1 MNLGKTKKNYSLT
14 AFVVL
19 LGHLSYAQDASG
31 SSDAGPFSDLL
42 NWAFS
47 NIVLVLGILVLIGAG
62 MTLLKLV
69 SMLFD
74 LQKMRLMEDMGI
86 EVMKEANLLEEKS
99 LFDKLSEWM
108 WSIVPVSQEKTI
120 DLGHDYD
127 GIRELDNRLPPWW
140 LLLFYGSI
148 VFGGIY
154 MYYYHWSGNEWS
166 SEKEY
171 EIAMDEAEMQ
181 KAAYLDRMANL
192 VNENSVTRL
201 TDGQSMTEGG
211 EIYKAN
217 CLACHGAG
225 GEGGVGPNL
234 TDQYWI
240 HGGGISNV
248 FKTIKYGVPEKGMIS
263 WKSQLKPVAMQK
275 VASYILSLEG
285 TNPPNAKA
293 QEGELWVDGDN
304 PVGEEKPL
312 EAGM

>member
-14 AFVVL
+14 ALMVL
-19 LGHLSYAQDASG
+19 FGYLSNAQDASG
-31 SSDAGPFSDLL
+31 ASDAGPFSGLL
-42 NWAFS
+42 NWAFN
-47 NIVLVLGILVLIGAG
+47 NIVLVLGILVLIGGGA
-62 MTLLKLV
+62 TLLKLV

-86 EVMKEANLLEEKS
+86 EVMKEANLLEEKN
-99 LFDKLSEWM
+99 LFDKISEWM

-234 TDQYWI
+234 TDKYWI
-240 HGGGISNV
+240 HGGGINNV

-293 QEGELWVDGDN
+293 QEGNLWVESDN
-304 PVGEEKPL
+304 PGGEEKTL